1 LPYPTSSR
9 IPISPPQPRW
19 NSASSH
25 DASIVPETVRRLNEF
40 CRARQLLQGN
50 PAFEAVVEHTLAPLW
65 IA

>member
-1 LPYPTSSR
+1 LLYY
-9 IPISPPQPRW
+9 
-19 NSASSH
+19 
-25 DASIVPETVRRLNEF
+25 DASIAPEIVTRLNKF